1 MFLLE
6 GVTMLFGWCGNL
18 FRWVRRLFYKRHTVY
33 IYLMSGNI
41 IKLSRT
47 DFEWTLN
54 KEGKIIHLKWECH
67 TKFGSRL
74 KEVNLD
80 HIEAIVETE

>member
-1 MFLLE
+1 
-6 GVTMLFGWCGNL
+6 
-18 FRWVRRLFYKRHTVY
+18 
-33 IYLMSGNI
+33 MSGNI